1 METDLIT
8 LDVHLTGWFDSGM
21 TTYGIRLTRRHY
33 NPAETISKR
42 LSPSE
47 ELVGM
52 RGEAFLSDEVQQ
64 DLSRWIL
71 RSVDHYA
78 GAMLLP

>member
-8 LDVHLTGWFDSGM
+8 LSVHLTGWFDTGM
-21 TTYGIRLTRRHY
+21 TTYGIRLTRRLY
-33 NPAETISKR
+33 TPSEPVSQR
-42 LSPSE
+42 LGVAE
-47 ELVGM
+47 ELVDM
-52 RGEAFLSDEVQQ
+52 RGEAFLSDVVQQ

-78 GAMLLP
+78 AAMLLP